1 MTVILDIILAFSK
14 GVPKFDSSVTRTRD
28 NLSVV
33 CAEADRQDI
42 GGVANESAS
51 GLASVQ
57 VPETQGVVPRGG
69 KGELSIGRDD
79 DVRDEV
85 VVAMKNSFW
94 VAIRVLIASKLPN
107 NDGLVWAVKSTNES
121 YAKMSFIPREA
132 VRIMSGFSEEV
143 AMAVTH
149 PLWPGREPR
158 KRKDSAISRKSL
170 DIERDAD
177 EYGLRLGV
185 T

>member
-1 MTVILDIILAFSK
+1 MTVILNIILAFSK
-14 GVPKFDSSVTRTRD
+14 GVPKFDCSVTRTRD
-28 NLSVV
+28 DLSVV

-79 DVRDEV
+79 NVRDEV

-107 NDGLVWAVKSTNES
+107 NDGLVWVVKSTNES
-121 YAKMSFIPREA
+121 
-132 VRIMSGFSEEV
+132 
-143 AMAVTH
+143 
-149 PLWPGREPR
+149 
-158 KRKDSAISRKSL
+158 
-170 DIERDAD
+170 
-177 EYGLRLGV
+177 
-185 T
+185 